1 PISRRLILPTGK
13 VGVAVDSIKAGSM
26 GMVKVEGEYWKAKAL
41 EDISEGDSIIVV
53 DFDGLSVTVK
63 RADHG

>member
-1 PISRRLILPTGK
+1 
-13 VGVAVDSIKAGSM
+13 VAVDSIKAGSM